1 METQALQT
9 EPRYAGLRVTRE
21 EYLDLEDDGFLYDM
35 IEGVLYVT
43 PSGSYEHGGACG
55 EFYFFLRLYL
65 KRNNLGTITQET
77 DVLLPDGG
85 DVLRPDLSFILH
97 ENRKIIK
104 VHIHGAPDLIC
115 ETLSDS
121 TAKRDLGIKA
131 ERYLSNGVKEYWIV
145 DPRDK
150 SMQVWCNSAGRIW
163 EKRTGSVLESRLL
176 PGFKID
182 VQEFWDR

>member
-35 IEGVLYVT
+35 IEGVLCVT
-43 PSGSYEHGGACG
+43 PGGSYE
-55 EFYFFLRLYL
+55 
-65 KRNNLGTITQET
+65 
-77 DVLLPDGG
+77 
-85 DVLRPDLSFILH
+85 
-97 ENRKIIK
+97 
-104 VHIHGAPDLIC
+104 HGAPDLIC

-121 TAKRDLGIKA
+121 TAKRDPGIKA

-150 SMQVWCNSAGRIW
+150 SMQECLRESLALRRLWLGRQRELGLFQRPVEVGQACW
-163 EKRTGSVLESRLL
+163 GTG
-176 PGFKID
+176 
-182 VQEFWDR
+182 